1 MRIDAGS
8 EATGSLDHM
17 DRMISAPL
25 FAACWLVGMLLMME
39 IGRRAGLRCL
49 ARDPEKGRAGLG
61 AIEGAVF
68 ALLGLL
74 IAFTFSGGAS
84 RLDSRRQL
92 IAEEANDIGTAY
104 LRLDL
109 LPPNAQP
116 ALRVLFRHYL
126 DSRLAVYRKLPDL
139 DAARAELARSE
150 ELQQEIWTRAV
161 AATREPGAHV
171 DAAKLLIPPLNNMI
185 DITTTRTMA
194 AYIHPP
200 AIIYSLLF
208 ALGLGCSLLAG
219 YGMAEGKYRSWI
231 HILGFTAIMVIT
243 LFVILDIEYPRAGFI
258 RLDMYDR
265 VLVELRGKMK

>member
-1 MRIDAGS
+1 
-8 EATGSLDHM
+8 M

-25 FAACWLVGMLLMME
+25 FAASWLVGMLLMME

-49 ARDPEKGRAGLG
+49 ARDPEKGLAGLS
-61 AIEGAVF
+61 ATEGAVF

-109 LPPNAQP
+109 LSPGAQP
-116 ALRVLFRHYL
+116 ALRVLFRNYL

-150 ELQQEIWTRAV
+150 ELQHEIWTRAV
-161 AATREPGAHV
+161 AATRDPGVHV
-171 DAAKLLIPPLNNMI
+171 DAAKLLLPSLNAMI

-194 AYIHPP
+194 ARIHPP
-200 AIIYSLLF
+200 AIIYALLF

-219 YGMAEGKYRSWI
+219 CRMAEGKYRSWI
-231 HILGFTAIMVIT
+231 HILGFTAIMVIS

-258 RLDMYDR
+258 RLDMYDQ